1 MGKHPFTPDRVLK
14 TEQSFKKYHAQ
25 VLISEIIKYFRKYMK
40 SAAITQTYI
49 YIHVHTLTLTHLF
62 V

>member
-1 MGKHPFTPDRVLK
+1 MVGIGYLK
-14 TEQSFKKYHAQ
+14 KTNQSFRKYHVQ

-40 SAAITQTYI
+40 SAATTQTCI
-49 YIHVHTLTLTHLF
+49 YIHVHTLTHLF